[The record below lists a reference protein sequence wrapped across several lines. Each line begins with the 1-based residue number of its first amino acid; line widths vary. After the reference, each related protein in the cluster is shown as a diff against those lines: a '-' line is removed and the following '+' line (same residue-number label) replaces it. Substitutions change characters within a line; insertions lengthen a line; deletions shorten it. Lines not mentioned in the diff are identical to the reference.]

1 MGGELAA
8 RRYTRCCL
16 CRKRYGLLRFYA
28 CQLRQDGLPAST
40 VERGALP
47 ETLTQLLTDAGMAAS
62 GKQVKDALGRSAV
75 TINGHALGWDDN
87 ARVGDALASERARF
101 GRYYLAKL
109 GKKKYHLFE
118 LA

>member
-1 MGGELAA
+1 MSLESRITEALFSGSTDALSEADFG
-8 RRYTRCCL
+8 
-16 CRKRYGLLRFYA
+16 
-28 CQLRQDGLPAST
+28 QLRQDGLPAST

-47 ETLTQLLTDAGMAAS
+47 ETLTQLLTEAGMAAS

-87 ARVGDALASERARF
+87 AHVGDALAPDRARF
-101 GRYYLAKL
+101 GRYYLTKL